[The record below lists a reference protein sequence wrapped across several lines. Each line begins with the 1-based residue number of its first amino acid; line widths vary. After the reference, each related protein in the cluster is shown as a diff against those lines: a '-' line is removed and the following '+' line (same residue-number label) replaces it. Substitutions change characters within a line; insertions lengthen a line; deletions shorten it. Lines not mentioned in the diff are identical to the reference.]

1 MEMGTG
7 WAWLDTAT
15 SGFRHHGM
23 FARSVPT
30 PGSGGTKLQAQGL
43 RLEEGRESC
52 QTSNLRPEAQASQI
66 VLLGCS
72 AHELK
77 GWIMAFPFLQ
87 KTPGLTFSLADV
99 EDKQYKNVGNMVC
112 NLPFSALYTKVHP
125 TPLKSMYPICG
136 SSIQSGLCEHLSYVG
151 FAVRYKKKL

>member
-1 MEMGTG
+1 MEMGAG

-52 QTSNLRPEAQASQI
+52 QTSNLRPEAQVSQI

-112 NLPFSALYTKVHP
+112 NLTFSALYTKVHP